1 MRIFYNYLAHFI
13 HPLPTAEQAAER
25 LTRVG
30 LEVEGIEEVETI
42 KGGLNQVVVGHV
54 VDVQP
59 HPDAERLRVT
69 QVEVGQEGPLQIVCG
84 APNVA
89 LGQKVLVA
97 LVGCTLYP
105 QGGEE
110 ALKIKK
116 SKIRGVESHGMICA
130 EDELGIGQSHDGIMV
145 LPENA
150 KVGMLAAEYLN
161 MGSNT
166 TLEIGLT
173 PNRTDAMSHYGVA
186 RELMAASDEDVKS
199 SSFLQKIPHLP
210 KLGHGDFQ
218 LSIDPATQVKRYGI
232 VQLDINP
239 NSVTPDWMKT
249 SLQAIGLKSIHP
261 VVDITNWVQHEMGQP
276 LHAFDADIM
285 GNHVQVRNG
294 LADEVLVTL
303 DGTTRKCSDTDVVIG
318 DHKNQAACLAGVMG
332 GKDSGVSENTTNIY
346 LECALFDAVRV
357 RKSARAH
364 GIHSDSSFRFE
375 RGVDAEMYEAAKA
388 RAVALLI
395 EICGA
400 QPKGMQE
407 VILHPFERPQ
417 IVFHPSKAQQIIGKK
432 IDSDTMHN
440 ILHRLEFGIERKNE
454 DSWIISVPGCRA
466 DVTREIDIIE
476 EVLRVYG
483 FDNVEP
489 SSQVSFSWGNAY
501 LAAHHRKNQL
511 AEMLC
516 SMGLTEI
523 QSLSL
528 TKTSYHTD
536 KENIVSILNPLSQDL
551 GVLRP
556 ELIHGGLEA
565 VALNINHKNGNLA
578 MFEMGNVYQK
588 SENGFVEQMMLGIWL
603 SGQTENI
610 NAHGTVTNMSYRHV
624 RYFAEQLM
632 KRLGQPL
639 SNGQAIAHAHFS
651 EAAQYAYKKLTIT
664 LGKVSAKTLHEHD
677 IKQPVY
683 YLELNLNEYISLLNK
698 TKTPPVSIAK
708 FPSVR
713 RDLALLLDE
722 KVSFQ
727 AIAQA
732 AFQSEKKL
740 LKDAFLFD
748 IYQGDKLPQGKK
760 SYAVGFVLQDHSA
773 TLTDGQIEKAMER
786 ITQGI
791 CEPLG
796 AELRG

>member
-1 MRIFYNYLAHFI
+1 MRIYYNYLAHFI
-13 HPLPTAEQAAER
+13 HPLPPVEQAAER

-42 KGGLNQVVVGHV
+42 KGGLNHVVVGHV

-69 QVEVGQEGPLQIVCG
+69 QVEVGQESPLQIVCG

-105 QGGEE
+105 QGGDE

-116 SKIRGVESHGMICA
+116 SKIRGVESYGMICA

-145 LPENA
+145 LSEDA
-150 KVGMLAAEYLN
+150 TIGMPAAEYLK

-186 RELMAASDEDVKS
+186 RELMAASDDVKS

-218 LSIDPATQVKRYGI
+218 LSIDPATQVKRYSLI
-232 VQLDINP
+232 QIDIKP
-239 NSVTPDWMKT
+239 NSETPDWMKT
-249 SLQAIGLKSIHP
+249 SLQAIGVKCIHP

-294 LADEVLVTL
+294 ATGELLVTL
-303 DGTTRKCSDTDVVIG
+303 DGTERKCSEMDVVIF
-318 DHKNQAACLAGVMG
+318 DNKNQAACLAGVMG
-332 GKDSGVSENTTNIY
+332 GKESGVNENTTHIY

-375 RGVDAEMYEAAKA
+375 RGVDAELYEAAKA
-388 RAVALLI
+388 RAVALLM
-395 EICGA
+395 EICDA
-400 QPKGMQE
+400 QPRAMQE
-407 VILHPFERPQ
+407 VVLLPFERQQ
-417 IVFHPSKAQQIIGKK
+417 IVFHPSKAHQIIGKK
-432 IDSDTMHN
+432 IEADTIHN
-440 ILHRLEFGIERKNE
+440 ILHKLEFGIERKNE
-454 DSWIISVPGCRA
+454 DSWIVSVPGCRA
-466 DVTREIDIIE
+466 DVTREIDLIE

-483 FDNVEP
+483 FDNVEA
-489 SSQVSFSWGNAY
+489 SSQVSFTWGNAY
-501 LAAHHRKNQL
+501 LATHHRKNQL

-536 KENIVSILNPLSQDL
+536 KENVVSILNPLSQDL

-556 ELIHGGLEA
+556 ELIHSGLEA
-565 VALNINHKNGNLA
+565 VALNINHKNSNLA
-578 MFEMGNVYQK
+578 LFEMGNIYHK
-588 SENGFVEQMMLGIWL
+588 SESGFEEQMMLGIWL

-610 NAHGTVTNMSYRHV
+610 NAHGTANNISYRHV

-632 KRLGQPL
+632 HRLGQSL
-639 SNGQAIAHAHFS
+639 SNGQAIAHEHFS
-651 EAAQYAYKKLTIT
+651 ECVQYTFKKLTMT
-664 LGKVSAKTLHEHD
+664 LGKVSAKTLHQHD

-722 KVSFQ
+722 KVTFQ
-727 AIAQA
+727 AISQA

-760 SYAVGFVLQDHSA
+760 SYAVGFVLQDNTA
-773 TLTDGQIEKAMER
+773 TLTDVQIEKTMER
-786 ITQGI
+786 ITKGI